1 MPWGVAVASRSG
13 KRRCIVTTSLF
24 RKSVMASPHPA
35 SALPFALSVLLAGSA
50 YAQDSPGSV
59 SRHFE
64 TLDVNRDGVLSQYE
78 YDSEA
83 AFALM
88 DDDRSDSLSAA
99 ELQAFLGPQKA
110 GTPSAD
116 DIVRRSDINDDG
128 ALDYEE
134 LRSRIELR
142 FQWMDA
148 NKDGNVDP
156 AELREAFMVR
166 TFGP

>member
-1 MPWGVAVASRSG
+1 MYLASSQPASSIGPIR
-13 KRRCIVTTSLF
+13 VTT
-24 RKSVMASPHPA
+24 VCPGAA
-35 SALPFALSVLLAGSA
+35 DIAGS
-50 YAQDSPGSV
+50 DWKK
-59 SRHFE
+59 
-64 TLDVNRDGVLSQYE
+64 TLDFAMRNFKDESFIAQYLSPKLIRDFHFFAVL
-78 YDSEA
+78 
-83 AFALM
+83 

-99 ELQAFLGPQKA
+99 ELQAFLGPQQA
-110 GTPSAD
+110 GTPSAE

-156 AELREAFMVR
+156 ADLREACMVR
-166 TFGP
+166 TFGPRTLS